1 MFNVC
6 LSQVHNREEE
16 AISCNE
22 QQISGGGAISEN
34 RTMWNLKKL
43 GLFLFIHLL
52 FIYLISLF
60 IVFVLFHVKKNLRNK
75 N

>member
-16 AISCNE
+16 AISCSE

-34 RTMWNLKKL
+34 RTMWNKKKS
-43 GLFLFIHLL
+43 GLFFFINLFIYLL
-52 FIYLISLF
+52 FIYLIYLI
-60 IVFVLFHVKKNLRNK
+60 IVFVFYFI
-75 N
+75 